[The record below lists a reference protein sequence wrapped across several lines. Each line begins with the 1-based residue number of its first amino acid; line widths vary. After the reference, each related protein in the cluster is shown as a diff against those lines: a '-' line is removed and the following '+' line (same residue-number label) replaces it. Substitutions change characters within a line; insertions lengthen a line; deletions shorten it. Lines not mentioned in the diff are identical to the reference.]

1 MAITDNLTKFSS
13 KFKTS
18 SSRLQ
23 NFDYSTSGI
32 YFITICTLNH
42 NNFFGKIIN
51 NQMELS
57 KMGLIT
63 KSELLKT
70 FEIRKNLK
78 LHQWVIMPNH
88 IHLLM
93 EIKYQI
99 KNNNYKNNNINN
111 VETPRRDVSTN
122 QTNVSTITHNVSLIS
137 PNISV
142 KNQNIH
148 HPEIAIKNWQPN
160 SIGSIIC
167 QFKSI
172 CTKRINPKVIF
183 FAWQPRYHDIIVKD
197 KKQYIFIKNYIQ
209 NNIANWQKDKFYRL

>member
-1 MAITDNLTKFSS
+1 MAIVDNPTKFAS
-13 KFKTS
+13 KYKLK

-23 NFDYSTSGI
+23 NFDYSSSGI

-57 KMGLIT
+57 KMGLIV

-78 LHQWVIMPNH
+78 LHESVIMPNH

-99 KNNNYKNNNINN
+99 KSDSDRVN
-111 VETPRRDVSTN
+111 
-122 QTNVSTITHNVSLIS
+122 
-137 PNISV
+137 
-142 KNQNIH
+142 
-148 HPEIAIKNWQPN
+148 
-160 SIGSIIC
+160 C
-167 QFKSI
+167 
-172 CTKRINPKVIF
+172 
-183 FAWQPRYHDIIVKD
+183 
-197 KKQYIFIKNYIQ
+197 
-209 NNIANWQKDKFYRL
+209 

>member
-1 MAITDNLTKFSS
+1 MAIVDSPTRFAS
-13 KFKTS
+13 KFKLK

-23 NFDYSTSGI
+23 NFDYSSPGI
-32 YFITICTLNH
+32 YFITICTLNK

-57 KMGLIT
+57 KMGLIV

-78 LHQWVIMPNH
+78 LHESVIMPNH
-88 IHLLM
+88 IHILM

-99 KNNNYKNNNINN
+99 NN
-111 VETPRRDVSTN
+111 VETPRWDVSTTT
-122 QTNVSTITHNVSLIS
+122 QNVSTSSPNVST
-137 PNISV
+137 
-142 KNQNIH
+142 KNYINQQNKNIH
-148 HPEIAIKNWQPN
+148 HPDIAIKNWQPN

-172 CTKRINPKVIF
+172 CTKRINPKTIF
-183 FAWQPRYHDIIVKD
+183 FAWQTRYHDIIVKD
-197 KKQYIFIKNYIQ
+197 QKQYFTIKNYIQ
-209 NNIANWQKDKFYRL
+209 NNVINWEKDKFYKK